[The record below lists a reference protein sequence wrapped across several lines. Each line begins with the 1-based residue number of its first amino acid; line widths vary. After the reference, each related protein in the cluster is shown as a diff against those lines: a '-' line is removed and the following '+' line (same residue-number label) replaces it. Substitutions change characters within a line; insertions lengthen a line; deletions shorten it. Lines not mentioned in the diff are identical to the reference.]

1 MTNPETQASLAGA
14 APLLLI
20 GAGKM
25 GGAMLDGWLRRGL
38 DPAGVTIVD
47 PHMESGRRQELAAR
61 GVTIVALGT
70 DVAPADFRILV
81 VAVKPQMIEEALPQI
96 WRLAVPH
103 TVVISVVAGT
113 RLERFER
120 AFEAGQPIVRAMP
133 NTPAQIGMGMTV
145 AVGNGSLSAD
155 QRGVVDALL
164 RSVGEV
170 AWVAEEPLM
179 DAVTAVSGSGP
190 AYVFLLAECLAHAG
204 VKAGLPT
211 ELAAR
216 LARQT
221 VAGGGGLLAASPLP
235 ADELRRNVTSPNG
248 TTAAALAVL
257 MGETGLQSLLTE
269 AVEAARRRSTELG

>member
-1 MTNPETQASLAGA
+1 MTDLEGRASLNGA
-14 APLLLI
+14 APLLLV

-25 GGAMLDGWLRRGL
+25 GGAMLDGWLARGL
-38 DPAGVTIVD
+38 AAADVTIVD
-47 PHMESGRRQELAAR
+47 PHIDASRAAELRAGGSRIVSAGQEA
-61 GVTIVALGT
+61 T
-70 DVAPADFRILV
+70 PADFRTIV
-81 VAVKPQMIEEALPQI
+81 IAVKPQMIEEALPQI
-96 WRLAVPH
+96 WRLAVSH

-133 NTPAQIGMGMTV
+133 NTPAQIGMAMTV

-155 QRGVVDALL
+155 QRGVVDSLL
-164 RSVGEV
+164 RSIGEV

-190 AYVFLLAECLAHAG
+190 AYVFLLAECLAQAG
-204 VKAGLPT
+204 VAAGLPPD
-211 ELAAR
+211 LAAK

-235 ADELRRNVTSPNG
+235 ADELRRNVTSPKG

-257 MGETGLQSLLTE
+257 MGEPGLQALLTE
-269 AVEAARRRSTELG
+269 AVEAARKRSVELG